1 MSCSRSENVKQSN
14 GIDIYFPGIV
24 IGKKSTNQIAQYKVM
39 VEVSTV
45 FACCYRRQ
53 EHSKGLQ
60 VIFREYSD
68 IVKIDILTMQRFLDV
83 SRFGGL
89 AGMLTCV

>member
-14 GIDIYFPGIV
+14 GIDIYLTGIV

-45 FACCYRRQ
+45 FACCY
-53 EHSKGLQ
+53 
-60 VIFREYSD
+60 
-68 IVKIDILTMQRFLDV
+68 
-83 SRFGGL
+83 
-89 AGMLTCV
+89 